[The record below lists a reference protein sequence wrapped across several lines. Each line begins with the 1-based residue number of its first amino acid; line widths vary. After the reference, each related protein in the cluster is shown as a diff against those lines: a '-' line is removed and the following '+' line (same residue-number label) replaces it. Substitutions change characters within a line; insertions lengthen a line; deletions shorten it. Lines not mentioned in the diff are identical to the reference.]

1 MYLIICLVVQ
11 SDLFP
16 EGIDGLCS
24 ILLLPQTMRDG
35 IFHGKGALWL
45 AGGPVRGRK
54 GATHV
59 AVPRDAAGVL
69 EDGTPAAPDP
79 AGFAAGH
86 GQKNIKSM
94 LIMRGKSRVFYEYL
108 AIENIF

>member
-69 EDGTPAAPDP
+69 EDGTPAAPDQP
-79 AGFAAGH
+79 ALRLGTA
-86 GQKNIKSM
+86 KKT
-94 LIMRGKSRVFYEYL
+94 
-108 AIENIF
+108 